1 MDALNAASNT
11 GTLRRWFRVG
21 HSTAA
26 DSATAGREAATD
38 ALGDDDPGLVIVFA
52 ANAHDLPTLLRTI
65 SDLAADA
72 PVIGCSTAGEIATD
86 GPASDSV
93 DDEPALDTYLRMF
106 GRTTTDVTA
115 DTFAYFAAT
124 HPLGISRRS
133 GEEVRVV
140 GTADFTERSVQTW
153 SRVPRGGMTWLMEGD
168 ADTMQQAAVDP
179 CADVVED
186 LGGVPPIGARAGSR
200 PSPRRWSP
208 RPAR

>member
-1 MDALNAASNT
+1 M
-11 GTLRRWFRVG
+11 
-21 HSTAA
+21 
-26 DSATAGREAATD
+26 
-38 ALGDDDPGLVIVFA
+38 
-52 ANAHDLPTLLRTI
+52 
-65 SDLAADA
+65 
-72 PVIGCSTAGEIATD
+72 
-86 GPASDSV
+86 

-153 SRVPRGGMTWLMEGD
+153 SRVPRGGMTWLMEGN

-186 LGGVPPIGARAGSR
+186 LGGVPPIGALAFDCMGRRSVLGDEGMVKEVASMAAGIGA
-200 PSPRRWSP
+200 PIAGLYTYGEI
-208 RPAR
+208 ARIRGANGFHNQTLVMVAFG